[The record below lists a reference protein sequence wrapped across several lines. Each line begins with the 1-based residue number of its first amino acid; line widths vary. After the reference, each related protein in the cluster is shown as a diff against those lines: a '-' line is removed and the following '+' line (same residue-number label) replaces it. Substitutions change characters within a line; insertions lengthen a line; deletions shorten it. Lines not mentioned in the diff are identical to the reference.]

1 MTYINAIQNA
11 ATTTELDN
19 IVMENTMTENIR
31 ELVAMGRYDE
41 AYTILNNAG
50 AGYAVGEEDDDINEL
65 AELLGAE
72 LIVTSTSDDRVAVYR
87 RGEQLILVGDAHG
100 PWAVSVD

>member
-1 MTYINAIQNA
+1 MNYISAIQNA
-11 ATTTELDN
+11 TTTNELN
-19 IVMENTMTENIR
+19 AIVDAYLAES
-31 ELVAMGRYDE
+31 RYDE

-72 LIVTSTSDDRVAVYR
+72 LIVTSTSNDRVAVYR
-87 RGEQLILVGDAHG
+87 RGEQLILVGDANG

>member
-1 MTYINAIQNA
+1 MRARIKSPIGRGLEY
-11 ATTTELDN
+11 
-19 IVMENTMTENIR
+19 
-31 ELVAMGRYDE
+31 LV
-41 AYTILNNAG
+41 AG

-72 LIVTSTSDDRVAVYR
+72 LIVTSTSSDSVAVYR
-87 RGEQLILVGDAHG
+87 RGEQLILVGDANG

>member
-1 MTYINAIQNA
+1 MGRQPEKEGETMNYISA
-11 ATTTELDN
+11 
-19 IVMENTMTENIR
+19 MSTENIR
-31 ELVAMGRYDE
+31 ELVALGRYDE

-72 LIVTSTSDDRVAVYR
+72 LIVTSTSNDRVAVYR
-87 RGEQLILVGDAHG
+87 RGEQLILVGDANG

>member
-11 ATTTELDN
+11 TTTTELDN

-72 LIVTSTSDDRVAVYR
+72 LIVTSTSNDRVAVYR